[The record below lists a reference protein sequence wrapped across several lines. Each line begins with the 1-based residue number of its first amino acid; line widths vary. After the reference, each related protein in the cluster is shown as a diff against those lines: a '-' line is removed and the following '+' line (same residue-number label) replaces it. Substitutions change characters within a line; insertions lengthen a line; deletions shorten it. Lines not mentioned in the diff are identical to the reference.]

1 MDVNDIV
8 VISRLLFRGSE
19 LTGIKVIPVSL
30 EEFMIKNQEK
40 YITGLKKAH
49 ATGVRDNYE
58 YFNKCML
65 YFEGTLQLQKCAE
78 IDGGIS
84 EIAKGLTEQFAKA
97 FMEIKHSLT
106 HLNMSKLCSTIVFT
120 NKKIE
125 NSPSL
130 QQVLI
135 EYIEENISKPD
146 FPKDTKLNL
155 SRIVELA
162 SLDKAK
168 IKNYLSSAITSQ
180 DINSTNNIQWQ
191 QAELYVKSV
200 LEIEGKSLSH
210 ASIKQIAKLVND
222 SNSNMIATYTAKI
235 LSEYGISYEMA
246 PEAWKA
252 IASNIL
258 KYQEI
263 HIQFASLRSV
273 TLDIARAGF
282 MDEEFWKEIRNS
294 IVTNHR
300 KFDGQTIIDL
310 RNTHVEYFP

>member
-1 MDVNDIV
+1 MTHLL
-8 VISRLLFRGSE
+8 VIRYECWFPTVTPRPR
-19 LTGIKVIPVSL
+19 KCL
-30 EEFMIKNQEK
+30 E
-40 YITGLKKAH
+40 GLKDAVTCCNSFL
-49 ATGVRDNYE
+49 A
-58 YFNKCML
+58 
-65 YFEGTLQLQKCAE
+65 LQL
-78 IDGGIS
+78 
-84 EIAKGLTEQFAKA
+84 
-97 FMEIKHSLT
+97 H
-106 HLNMSKLCSTIVFT
+106 H
-120 NKKIE
+120 KIIIQ
-125 NSPSL
+125 L
-130 QQVLI
+130 
-135 EYIEENISKPD
+135 
-146 FPKDTKLNL
+146 
-155 SRIVELA
+155 
-162 SLDKAK
+162 
-168 IKNYLSSAITSQ
+168 
-180 DINSTNNIQWQ
+180 NNIQWQ

-210 ASIKQIAKLVND
+210 ASIKKIAKLVND

-252 IASNIL
+252 IASNVL

-273 TLDIARAGF
+273 TLDIARAGY